1 MEKLVGAVQDTLE
14 SGARAID
21 SAINDIN
28 NAGTANPAR
37 HPQRLARL
45 VAPQLLVI
53 QSPVYRQLL
62 ISSSLIA
69 TKAAILAATLEF
81 LRLAR
86 GAHRFPEDAEAFGGS
101 TVSSDAAVNRL
112 EAALAQVKVNINSAH
127 YYHDLNLL
135 QDTSQLPIFLAL
147 GLAYTATDPDPV
159 EATALFRLFLT
170 CRLAEGC
177 ARLQSCQPAQFW
189 SQMGGIAVLGF
200 IGTRVLNHL
209 WTVWHFE

>member
-1 MEKLVGAVQDTLE
+1 MGMNNRLLSSRQHLACGKMEKLVGAVQDTLE

-28 NAGTANPAR
+28 QSSANPTR

-45 VAPQLLVI
+45 VSPQLLVI

-62 ISSSLIA
+62 LCSSLVA
-69 TKAAILAATLEF
+69 TKAAIISATLEF

-86 GAHRFPEDAEAFGGS
+86 GAHRFREDAEAFGGS
-101 TVSSDAAVNRL
+101 VVSSDSAVTRL
-112 EAALAQVKVNINSAH
+112 EVALAQ
-127 YYHDLNLL
+127 
-135 QDTSQLPIFLAL
+135 DTNQLPIFLTL

-159 EATALFRLFLT
+159 EATALFRFFLS
-170 CRLAEGC
+170 CRLAETC
-177 ARLQSCQPAQFW
+177 ARLQGCQPAQMW
-189 SQMGGIAVLGF
+189 SQIGGIAVLGF
-200 IGTRVLNHL
+200 IGTRVLSHM

>member
-1 MEKLVGAVQDTLE
+1 MGRLLQTAKMDKLVGAVQDTLE

-28 NAGTANPAR
+28 AGTASPAR

-53 QSPVYRQLL
+53 QSPVYRQLVL
-62 ISSSLIA
+62 CSSLVA

-86 GAHRFPEDAEAFGGS
+86 GAHRFREDAEVFGGS
-101 TVSSDAAVNRL
+101 VVSTDSAVSRL
-112 EAALAQVKVNINSAH
+112 EAALA
-127 YYHDLNLL
+127 

-170 CRLAEGC
+170 CRHFF
-177 ARLQSCQPAQFW
+177 FW
-189 SQMGGIAVLGF
+189 GGF
-200 IGTRVLNHL
+200 FSGTKI
-209 WTVWHFE
+209 HFS